1 MPEYRVLLMDPV
13 NADSSSVSAAE
24 DAVRNGL
31 TEAAPHINV
40 VCVRGTEEREKSRD
54 TSWPE
59 WCTHVA
65 TGVHYE
71 QRTPLFNA
79 IAVMDKRVGKSTA
92 SIMSQALEAGRMGL
106 CVREGQLHRVVGVET
121 RDFEDWKSGW
131 TVVLQ
136 S

>member
-1 MPEYRVLLMDPV
+1 MPEYRVLLMNPV

-31 TEAAPHINV
+31 TAAAPHINV

-65 TGVHYE
+65 TGIHYE

-92 SIMSQALEAGRMGL
+92 SIMDQALGAGRMGL
-106 CVREGQLHRVVGVET
+106 CVSEGKLHRVIEVKT
-121 RDFEDWKSGW
+121 LDPEDWKSGW
-131 TVVLQ
+131 NVVLQ